1 MQRMDNVKKR
11 IITSIVAI
19 IVLIFALLGIT
30 YAYFTTKIKGN
41 EDEKSANV
49 SAGKLELTYG
59 DGNKEIVVENIE
71 PGTVL
76 KTKTFT
82 VKNTGT
88 SRIDNYDVIL
98 ENVVNELTY
107 YEDLTYTLTCTSDKN
122 DSCKGVENGVFPK
135 YDQLLV
141 TNSIE
146 VGETQSFELTVT
158 YNETNL
164 DQSIDMNKV
173 IHAKVN
179 IIDKMETVTKLNV
192 YGNTLLSYKD
202 GTTVQTPSNPATITS
217 LGTLITDTKDKYY
230 NKYKVDMVLGSKNVV
245 KVDDM
250 VNGSFIKNEDGTYS
264 MWKNSSGRFSKTF
277 TTYIPANNITFSYN
291 CLNYNGNYAKA
302 LQFVIKF
309 EDGSNTTQGLGCDK
323 RSVYKTTYYSKNITG
338 IQLYQEGAMALNT
351 YVKFNNLQIEV
362 GKKSTTYEKYNDSN
376 MISLYLDEP
385 LRCVGNKC
393 DYIDFINS
401 KIVRNVASGILQVK
415 SKRTG
420 SNFWDAYI
428 KEYGGTT
435 KFNSISNG
443 GNVLCTHYKSQNGDP
458 GVMEDLSVQPNQGG
472 NAYLYLRDDS
482 QADAVTFNKYLIDN
496 NVIVFAVL
504 ETPKEEKISL
514 PGSYNFVSKNVYAK
528 DLNLYSSRVEF
539 EQE

>member
-1 MQRMDNVKKR
+1 
-11 IITSIVAI
+11 
-19 IVLIFALLGIT
+19 
-30 YAYFTTKIKGN
+30 
-41 EDEKSANV
+41 
-49 SAGKLELTYG
+49 
-59 DGNKEIVVENIE
+59 
-71 PGTVL
+71 
-76 KTKTFT
+76 
-82 VKNTGT
+82 
-88 SRIDNYDVIL
+88 
-98 ENVVNELTY
+98 
-107 YEDLTYTLTCTSDKN
+107 
-122 DSCKGVENGVFPK
+122 
-135 YDQLLV
+135 
-141 TNSIE
+141 
-146 VGETQSFELTVT
+146 
-158 YNETNL
+158 
-164 DQSIDMNKV
+164 
-173 IHAKVN
+173 
-179 IIDKMETVTKLNV
+179 METVTKLNV

-245 KVDDM
+245 NVDDM

-291 CLNYNGNYAKA
+291 CLDYNGNYNYA

-309 EDGSNTTQGLGCDK
+309 EDGSNVTQGLDCKK
-323 RSVYKTTYYSKNITG
+323 RSVYKTSYYSKNIIG
-338 IQLYQEGAMALNT
+338 IQLYQEGASVLNT

-393 DYIDFINS
+393 DYIDFVNS

-443 GNVLCTHYKSQNGDP
+443 GNALCTHYKSQNGDP

-482 QADAVTFNKYLIDN
+482 QTDADTFNKYLIDN